1 MLKTF
6 PMGLE
11 SPAAFKIVLEVL
23 DNKRIKRIKI
33 ISEEIKLLLF
43 IVSIIVY
50 TESQKPS
57 TDNIIELEFL
67 TDFFSVRFTQK
78 CKIVEFLSSVVNIL
92 CYYDIFVIVW
102 KPMLTDYHELWLIL
116 YFFFFSFYLYP
127 FSVPESHPG
136 MHIAFKSHFSLS
148 FSWL

>member
-1 MLKTF
+1 
-6 PMGLE
+6 MGLE

-92 CYYDIFVIVW
+92 CYYDIFVIV
-102 KPMLTDYHELWLIL
+102 
-116 YFFFFSFYLYP
+116 
-127 FSVPESHPG
+127 
-136 MHIAFKSHFSLS
+136 
-148 FSWL
+148 

>member
-11 SPAAFKIVLEVL
+11 SPASFKIVLEVL

-33 ISEEIKLLLF
+33 ISEEIKLVLF

-67 TDFFSVRFTQK
+67 TDFF
-78 CKIVEFLSSVVNIL
+78 
-92 CYYDIFVIVW
+92 
-102 KPMLTDYHELWLIL
+102 
-116 YFFFFSFYLYP
+116 
-127 FSVPESHPG
+127 
-136 MHIAFKSHFSLS
+136 
-148 FSWL
+148 

>member
-67 TDFFSVRFTQK
+67 TDFF
-78 CKIVEFLSSVVNIL
+78 
-92 CYYDIFVIVW
+92 
-102 KPMLTDYHELWLIL
+102 
-116 YFFFFSFYLYP
+116 
-127 FSVPESHPG
+127 
-136 MHIAFKSHFSLS
+136 
-148 FSWL
+148 